1 VLDKLRDRLRR
12 RPKGDGKADRRRA
25 PRYAE
30 KLATANIEGVSY
42 PLRNWNHLGFMVA
55 PYVGDQKVGFR
66 IKVRMVVPFGGRP
79 IGISADARV
88 VRIDKRRQELGAEFI
103 DVPPKTRLQLEQMAK
118 ARHARGSASQT
129 V

>member
-1 VLDKLRDRLRR
+1 MLDRLRERLR

-25 PRYAE
+25 ARFAE

-55 PYVGDQKVGFR
+55 PYAGGEKVGFR

-79 IGISADARV
+79 VGISADARV
-88 VRIDKRRQELGAEFI
+88 VRIDKRRRELAAEFI

-118 ARHARGSASQT
+118 ARGARAPANLAG
-129 V
+129 